1 MPAIHVVSGEH
12 GGWIVREDGGREF
25 GPYPTPEAAKAV
37 GHKLALKR
45 ATELLVRDGSGKVHR
60 SRDVSGWH
68 CARAQRSVHCS
79 HRDRDELTIVCTVL
93 A

>member
-45 ATELLVRDGSGKVHR
+45 ATELLVAMAAARCTGRVMCRGGIALVRSGQSIAHIV
-60 SRDVSGWH
+60 
-68 CARAQRSVHCS
+68 
-79 HRDRDELTIVCTVL
+79 RDELTIVCTVL